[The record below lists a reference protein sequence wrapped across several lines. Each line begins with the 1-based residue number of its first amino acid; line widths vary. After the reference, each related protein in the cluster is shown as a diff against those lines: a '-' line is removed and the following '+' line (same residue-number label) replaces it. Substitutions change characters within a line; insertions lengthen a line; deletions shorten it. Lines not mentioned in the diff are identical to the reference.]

1 MKTKI
6 TLLAFLATIF
16 IACNPSSDELAELIT
31 KRDELKKELADIEK
45 QILKLD
51 TASVVEGVGL
61 LVTIDTAKIGVFV
74 HQIDVQGTIE
84 TEKDVILNAESGGL
98 IRQISVSEGQ
108 RVSKGQV
115 LMQIDADVISSSIQ
129 EVQTA
134 IEFAE
139 YNYNKQKELFDQ
151 GLGTDFQLQQAKSN
165 LDNLKSR
172 LSGLKTQ
179 KGKFVITAPFD
190 GVVDQIFA
198 KVGAMAGPQAPVLRL
213 VDNREIKVLA
223 DVSERLY
230 GRLTLGMPISVQ
242 IPSLG
247 DTTIQMA
254 ISQIGNYIH
263 PSNRTFRVQAFMK
276 NNKLL
281 LPNMLA
287 RMTIS
292 DYTNAN
298 ALIIPSDAVL
308 RDRLNNSYVYLA
320 VNENGSLVAKRLDVE
335 IVETFNGLTEI
346 RLVSGGLQ
354 AGMTVV
360 VKGAKGLSENDLIRT
375 K

>member
-1 MKTKI
+1 VKT
-6 TLLAFLATIF
+6 
-16 IACNPSSDELAELIT
+16 
-31 KRDELKKELADIEK
+31 
-45 QILKLD
+45 
-51 TASVVEGVGL
+51 
-61 LVTIDTAKIGVFV
+61 GVFI
-74 HQIDVQGTIE
+74 HKIDVQGNIE
-84 TEKDVILNAESGGL
+84 TDRDVLLNAESGGL
-98 IRQISVSEGQ
+98 IRAVMVTEGQ
-108 RVSKGQV
+108 RVSRGQV
-115 LMQIDADVISSSIQ
+115 LVQIDAEVISASID

-134 IEFAE
+134 MEFAE

-151 GLGTDFQLQQAKSN
+151 GLGSEFQLQQAKSN

-190 GVVDQIFA
+190 GVVDQVYA

-230 GRLTLGMPISVQ
+230 GRLRVGMPIDVQ

-247 DTTIQMA
+247 DSTIAMT
-254 ISQIGNYIH
+254 ITQIGNYIH
-263 PSNRTFRVQAFMK
+263 PSNRTFRVQATLK
-276 NNKLL
+276 NNKIL

-292 DYTNAN
+292 DYTNPN
-298 ALIIPSDAVL
+298 ALIIPSEAVL
-308 RDRLNNSYVYLA
+308 RDRNNLTYVYVA
-320 VNENGSLVAKRLDVE
+320 IKENGALVAKRQEVE
-335 IVETFNGLTEI
+335 VVETFNGLSEI
-346 RLVSGGLQ
+346 KLENGGLE
-354 AGMTVV
+354 AGMRVV
-360 VKGAKGLSENDLIRT
+360 VKGAKGLSDNDLIRT